1 MKIVSNGAPWAGCI
15 VNTGDAGSP
24 CMGHARGYCGH
35 SDWAMLASIFVISFS
50 PQESLVSPSTVFCF
64 NGKIE

>member
-1 MKIVSNGAPWAGCI
+1 
-15 VNTGDAGSP
+15 
-24 CMGHARGYCGH
+24 MGHARGYCGH
-35 SDWAMLASIFVISFS
+35 FDWAMLASIFVISFS